1 MCTPYSLSYGLS
13 HKYEVIQEHQ
23 ILSFDVIYLFYVW
36 LLKCWG
42 FLSMDESVQERRAFN
57 TLLDELKNKK
67 WTYNL
72 LWYVTST
79 MPSSLCDVLV

>member
-1 MCTPYSLSYGLS
+1 
-13 HKYEVIQEHQ
+13 
-23 ILSFDVIYLFYVW
+23 
-36 LLKCWG
+36 
-42 FLSMDESVQERRAFN
+42 MDESVQERRAFN